1 MAIQTAIDHLEVRWR
16 VKDSGEAWGKV
27 YRVGVFAEIVVERL
41 DPEKVYEFEYRS
53 VSSCGAKSAWG
64 GADHTAPALPAGTI
78 NLADV
83 ATNASD
89 AGAAAAAAQTDADT
103 ANTALAN
110 IASDNLLT
118 AGEKP
123 TVIRDWNVISAE
135 QAGIDAQAT
144 AYGIT
149 TQKTAYDNAVTALS
163 SYLGTLTTP
172 VLWSNLTGN
181 TTIVGTTFR
190 SKFADVYATRQTLLN
205 AIYAAAKVRADNAQT
220 AANSALDAADAA
232 QTDATASLNMLDDI
246 AADGKLTA
254 GEKVKAKQ
262 EYGEVIGEQAGID
275 AQAAAYS
282 ITTEKSTYDTA
293 ITSLKN
299 YLRDTVGVLDASNNW
314 TSITGTTGIARS
326 TWDSKW
332 TTVYTSR
339 QALLNKIYGAAQALA
354 NNAQGTAD
362 SAASAASAAQT
373 AADNAQADADTANT
387 ALGNIASD
395 NVLTQGG
402 EKSAVIL
409 DYSNITSE
417 QAGIDAQATAYAIT
431 TEKTSYDNAV
441 SALTTYL
448 NGLTTPTAWN
458 SQTGNTAIVGGTF
471 RSKFSAVYSTR
482 QTLLN
487 KIYALAKAKADN
499 AQGAGDAAQESADAA
514 QVSADQV
521 NVINPGF
528 DSGDRGWTKEGNWTI
543 KTDGAGPGQGIGYA
557 EHVGSSTY
565 PTVAIR
571 NNARCLVIVGQTYKV
586 QALIRG
592 ISANG
597 SCYARICW
605 RDLSGAELSFANG
618 NSVTGSAT
626 AGSFAIGQAPSGAV
640 YANAE
645 IVASGHTS
653 GTYRADNVVSTLQ
666 PSHVG
671 EVPDGGGRFAVNQVD
686 GNGLAVIDFS
696 QAGHVNKNLDNLAD
710 GGTYG
715 RPLKS
720 RLNAGNPL
728 IDFSAG
734 YHLNKNADY
743 IGESAA
749 RKWAAESGANI
760 TETRTAADTA
770 HVAGA
775 TAASISDGAGRAQ
788 LGFDGSGYLV
798 NGRHSLDLLADGGT
812 YARARA
818 SGLQSGVVTGLAY
831 GANKVPNPSFV
842 SNLVGAPAGISLQNQ
857 DVCDGW
863 AVGAVASQFSVI
875 RSGAALLLRI
885 PSGAVLPANSGAQ
898 SVIANTVAAI
908 SINGGATYRL
918 FARLSV
924 SRGSNVPAGVGLI
937 VRSRVAWYDAAD
949 VFISESFIDSNGAT
963 GSFTHDQS
971 FTAPSNTVRAVVTP
985 RLYYTNSNASAVT
998 TSGII
1003 CDATWSFVS
1012 LSEVLGLDSDIQDGT
1027 TYARIK
1033 GAEMTGGIHKLGIA
1047 GSGRRLGDARNQ
1059 VMVSIGNYG
1068 AGWSGLSISYTS
1080 TTTSATITA
1089 SAATMQVGGNPV
1101 AYNQSSVTVSGTTD
1115 TQVRHYLYYD
1125 DAAYAGGSQTLHATT
1140 NQLTAQA
1147 GDGRA
1152 FVGSMLI
1159 SFPASGTGSGT
1170 GSGPCPDENAWVLR
1184 ADPHGARPD
1193 WPVRAKEVRTG
1204 HFLRLTDGRAGLVT
1218 YSERKPADRVRVT
1231 SHHHRTL
1238 TCSTSAPL
1246 ELARADGECVIA
1258 PDSLGEWVRVK
1269 QRGVAASPI
1278 AAEVIRVEDAGPGYV
1293 QHITCQNACFW
1304 TGDDPDYLF
1313 GHHNMKQTT

>member
-53 VSSCGAKSAWG
+53 VSACGAKSAWG

-83 ATNASD
+83 ATSASD

-103 ANTALAN
+103 ANAALAN

-487 KIYALAKAKADN
+487 KIYALAKAKADA
-499 AQGAGDAAQESADAA
+499 AQGTGDAAQDSADAA

-565 PTVAIR
+565 PTAAIR

-605 RDLSGAELSFANG
+605 RDLSGAGLSFANG

-653 GTYRADNVVSTLQ
+653 GTYRADNVVGTLQ

-696 QAGHVNKNLDNLAD
+696 QGGHVNKNA
-710 GGTYG
+710 
-715 RPLKS
+715 
-720 RLNAGNPL
+720 A
-728 IDFSAG
+728 
-734 YHLNKNADY
+734 Y
-743 IGESAA
+743 IAESSG
-749 RKWAAESGANI
+749 RKWAI
-760 TETRTAADTA
+760 HDAAT
-770 HVAGA
+770 
-775 TAASISDGAGRAQ
+775 Q
-788 LGFDGSGYLV
+788 
-798 NGRHSLDLLADGGT
+798 GGM
-812 YARARA
+812 YAPGQNA
-818 SGLQSGVVTGLAY
+818 
-831 GANKVPNPSFV
+831 VPNPSFAL
-842 SNLVGAPAGISLQNQ
+842 SYSPAAGFPGWSLTGTHWSTGSTGLYVGALFPTFLENVCNTGTAYTSIAYSDSFPVNVNQVYSAQLSFSVDRNYATGDASADIEWVDSSNAILSRTSRMHTTSGQTAGVVLAKLENLTPPAGAVSAHFRVL
-857 DVCDGW
+857 VEG
-863 AVGAVASQFSVI
+863 ASETAGAVYYRVSKVKFEVGAVCTPYLDDGTMYGHQ
-875 RSGAALLLRI
+875 
-885 PSGAVLPANSGAQ
+885 
-898 SVIANTVAAI
+898 
-908 SINGGATYRL
+908 
-918 FARLSV
+918 
-924 SRGSNVPAGVGLI
+924 LI
-937 VRSRVAWYDAAD
+937 V
-949 VFISESFIDSNGAT
+949 
-963 GSFTHDQS
+963 
-971 FTAPSNTVRAVVTP
+971 P
-985 RLYYTNSNASAVT
+985 
-998 TSGII
+998 
-1003 CDATWSFVS
+1003 
-1012 LSEVLGLDSDIQDGT
+1012 
-1027 TYARIK
+1027 
-1033 GAEMTGGIHKLGIA
+1033 

-1068 AGWSGLSISYTS
+1068 AGWSGLSLSYTS

-1193 WPVRAKEVRTG
+1193 WPVRAKEVRAG